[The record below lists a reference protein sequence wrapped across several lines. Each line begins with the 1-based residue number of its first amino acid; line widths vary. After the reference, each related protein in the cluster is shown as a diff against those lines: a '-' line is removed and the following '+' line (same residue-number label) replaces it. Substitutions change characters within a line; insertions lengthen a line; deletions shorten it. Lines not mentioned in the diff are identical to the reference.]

1 MSSASASPSPELQL
15 QLEGLQ
21 PQPTSDPYFDLGPLS
36 RKISTRSSAAQ
47 TWFDRAL
54 IWTYCFNHDEAIT
67 CYKQVIAHDATCA
80 MGYWGVAFCAGSN
93 YNKTWALFD
102 ETDRG
107 NAIRTCF
114 VYAREAGRRA
124 DVAAAS
130 QTRAGSGP
138 DATATA
144 TATGPSITPWEHALI
159 RALEIRYPNADPT
172 RDLAGCSLAYANEMR
187 SVYETFSSN
196 DSDFDMVTLFADAL
210 MNTAPR
216 KLYDASTGLP
226 IASSPVFEVKALL
239 ERALTKPGIEN
250 HPGPA
255 HMYIHLMEMS
265 STPEAALPAA
275 ELIREMI
282 PDTGHTYHMPAHIDV
297 LVGDYRRAVEYNYKA
312 TVADDKYF
320 RRNGGLTFYSYYRLH
335 DYHSLIYA
343 AMLGGKSRAALEATG
358 RMEETITEEIL
369 RVETPALANWMEF
382 FLAVRVHVYIR
393 FGMWEDLLRL
403 EEREDK
409 ELYCVTNLF
418 REYGRGIAFA
428 ATGRVEEADTAREA
442 FHAAARFVP
451 PTRLDFPNKIT
462 DILHIASAML
472 DGEIEYRRGSYETGF
487 RRLADAVRLE
497 DELPFAEPWGWMLP
511 ARHAYA
517 ALSLEQGEVER
528 AAQAYAEDLGLV
540 PTPNRAH
547 QHPNNVWALHGYHE
561 CLEALGR
568 HAEANIIKKQL
579 VLALVEA
586 DVEISSSCFCRLGVQ
601 SCCASTGKAK
611 AKAPVTVNGCH

>member
-1 MSSASASPSPELQL
+1 MSSPSPELQPEL
-15 QLEGLQ
+15 QLTGLT
-21 PQPTSDPYFDLGPLS
+21 PLPISDPYFSLGPLS
-36 RKISTRSSAAQ
+36 RKISTRSSSAQ
-47 TWFDRAL
+47 IWFDRAL

-67 CYKQVIAHDATCA
+67 CYKQVIAHDAECA

-102 ETDRG
+102 VTDRV

-114 VYAREAGRRA
+114 VYAREARRRA
-124 DVAAAS
+124 GVAL
-130 QTRAGSGP
+130 QAGSGTGIEGGEG
-138 DATATA
+138 AEE
-144 TATGPSITPWEHALI
+144 ATGPSMTPWEYALI
-159 RALEIRYPNADPT
+159 RALEIRYPNDDPT
-172 RDLAGCSLAYANEMR
+172 RDLLGCSLAYATEMR
-187 SVYETFSSN
+187 TVYETFNNN
-196 DSDFDMVTLFADAL
+196 DTDFDIVTLFADAL

-226 IASSPVFEVKALL
+226 IASSPVFEVKSLL
-239 ERALTKPGIEN
+239 ERALKKPGIEN

-312 TVADDKYF
+312 TIADDKYF
-320 RRNGGLTFYSYYRLH
+320 RLKGGLTFYSYYRLH

-343 AMLGGKSRAALEATG
+343 AMLGGKSKAALEATT

-369 RVETPALANWMEF
+369 RVETPALANWAEF

-393 FGMWEDLLRL
+393 FGMWEDLLQL

-428 ATGRVEEADTAREA
+428 ATGRVDEADAAREA

-462 DILHIASAML
+462 DIYHIASAML
-472 DGEIEYRRGSYETGF
+472 DGEIEYRRGDYETAF

-497 DELPFAEPWGWMLP
+497 DALPFAEPWGWMLP

-528 AAQAYAEDLGLV
+528 AAQAYAEDLGLI
-540 PTPNRAH
+540 PTPKRAH

-586 DVEISSSCFCRLGVQ
+586 DVDISSSCFCRLGVQ
-601 SCCASTGKAK
+601 ACCGSTTETKAK
-611 AKAPVTVNGCH
+611 AKAPVTMNGCH